1 MEKNFSNNINARV
14 REVRKVLKLNQTEFG
29 QRIGLK
35 NGAISWIEKSG
46 NTVTEQ
52 NIKLICEKFHVGKS
66 WLLTGEGDM
75 FVETEET
82 MLSTFADKYQLSPA
96 EREIARYCLELAPEQ
111 RAEVLEHIKALA
123 HIIVKN
129 EAQPSAREGSSDES
143 IARELADYEQE
154 LRAEQQDASASTTGA
169 EPTRDRA

>member
-1 MEKNFSNNINARV
+1 MEKNFSINARV

-96 EREIARYCLELAPEQ
+96 EREIARYCLELTPEQ

-129 EAQPSAREGSSDES
+129 EAQPSAQLPADEQ
-143 IARELADYEQE
+143 AMLADY
-154 LRAEQQDASASTTGA
+154 RARKEKAAGSESARSAGNPSDVA
-169 EPTRDRA
+169 